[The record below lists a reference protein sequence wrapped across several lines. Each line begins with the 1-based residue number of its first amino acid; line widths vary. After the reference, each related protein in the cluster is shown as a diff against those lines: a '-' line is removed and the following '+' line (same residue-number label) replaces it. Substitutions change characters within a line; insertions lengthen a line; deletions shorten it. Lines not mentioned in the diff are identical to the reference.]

1 MNIET
6 IPNKSLYKMA
16 VNFIKKH
23 GDDIDD
29 LYDSVLNDKTDFAVE
44 MTEFLGSLGFSD
56 SPEEFFYMFLKLNY
70 DKIVDGNLTDYTIL
84 KKPVLKTYSFTWETR
99 QIQTVNIDYKHTYN
113 TYLDEDQAYSAIE
126 VMRYNGEIY
135 PHDGEE
141 IKYEVYD
148 SDLDEDSIENFQ
160 EVKKRKT
167 R

>member
-23 GDDIDD
+23 GDEIND
-29 LYDSVLNDKTDFAVE
+29 LYDSYLNDKTDFAVE
-44 MTEFLGSLGFSD
+44 MAEFLGSLGFSD

-70 DKIVDGNLTDYTIL
+70 DKIVDGKLTDYTIL
-84 KKPVLKTYSFTWETR
+84 KKPVLRTYSFIWETR
-99 QIQTVNIDYKHTYN
+99 QTQTVNIDYEHTYSS
-113 TYLDEDQAYSAIE
+113 YLDEDQAYSAIE

-135 PHDGEE
+135 PGDGDEVNH
-141 IKYEVYD
+141 EVYD
-148 SDLDEDSIENFQ
+148 SDVDEESIENFR
-160 EVKKRKT
+160 EIKKRKT